1 MINPQTTL
9 ICSMLELVDPNA
21 VFLGKDSTYKLPDG
35 ENVVESD
42 EEDDDVDE
50 DYESEASFISLSGS
64 ERSFSD
70 RSFSLLSQNDS
81 ITSADNLDDIS
92 EANNSDSVNKEA
104 VSYKSND
111 SLNMREMAGTLS
123 TGKQSQV
130 VSNMKLTPRRNA
142 STEELSD
149 LVAAQQKEKLK
160 MNLSLSS
167 LSSASSDDK
176 EKAKLSSLSDS
187 SLECKYL
194 DISDDDPE
202 LQEMLVAQRSQSIN
216 TADDKK
222 PADVIEISW
231 EDEDS
236 EFQEIVSMQKKTQE
250 TIPDPQKDFDLKPVY
265 QSSPAVSMDDR
276 IEQNMSSDD
285 LSPES
290 RLKRDRLKMRTFE
303 SPMMKKFKRRNSELY
318 FESSKDE
325 DDIDSW

>member
-42 EEDDDVDE
+42 EEEDDVDE

-104 VSYKSND
+104 VGYKSND

-202 LQEMLVAQRSQSIN
+202 LQEMLVAQRSQSTN
-216 TADDKK
+216 KADDKK

-276 IEQNMSSDD
+276 VEQNMSSDD

-325 DDIDSW
+325 DDIDS

>member
-42 EEDDDVDE
+42 EEEDDVDE

-104 VSYKSND
+104 VAYKSND

-202 LQEMLVAQRSQSIN
+202 LQEMLVAQRSQSTN
-216 TADDKK
+216 TVDDKK

-325 DDIDSW
+325 DDIDS

>member
-42 EEDDDVDE
+42 EEEDDVDE

-92 EANNSDSVNKEA
+92 EANNSDLVNKEA
-104 VSYKSND
+104 VGYKSND

-222 PADVIEISW
+222 PAGVIEISW

-236 EFQEIVSMQKKTQE
+236 EFQEIVSMQKKSQE

-325 DDIDSW
+325 DDIDS

>member
-325 DDIDSW
+325 DDIDS

>member
-42 EEDDDVDE
+42 EEEDDVDE

-104 VSYKSND
+104 VGFKSND

-325 DDIDSW
+325 DDIDS

>member
-42 EEDDDVDE
+42 EEEDDVDE

-92 EANNSDSVNKEA
+92 EANNSDSVTKEA
-104 VSYKSND
+104 VGYKPND

-123 TGKQSQV
+123 TGKQSQL
-130 VSNMKLTPRRNA
+130 VSNVKLTPRRNA

-202 LQEMLVAQRSQSIN
+202 LQEMLAAQRSQSMN

-236 EFQEIVSMQKKTQE
+236 EFQEIVSMQKKSQE

-276 IEQNMSSDD
+276 VEQNMSSDD

-303 SPMMKKFKRRNSELY
+303 SPLMKKFKRRNSELY

-325 DDIDSW
+325 DDIDS